1 MKRTQA
7 FSLGNTVVV
16 IAVASTLAFTIA
28 AASLNHL
35 NYSNRVANG
44 QQAQNIAESTLAL
57 VTEKL
62 LNDSDAKKRD
72 LGSTHEASAT
82 FTYQLNG
89 GQGVITFNP
98 GQAADWKMPYSTNN
112 LGGDNPVAGNDPSKP
127 IPKHSAQLIARG
139 TIGGVTRQVECVLY
153 IPPFPYAV
161 ATAGPFQ
168 SDGKL
173 IIGALNEALK
183 DGQKPAPEEILKAN
197 LASNSRDPKA
207 LVLGKDSRVS
217 GDVRSVGGVETD
229 KTVYIG
235 GRVRPGEDPIQIPKE
250 SVTKYDPDNA
260 FDPATGTYH
269 PRPGLQT
276 MPAVSNSPTVSGF
289 SKCRGNM
296 TVTGGLDLKGGV
308 LYVQGSATIEG
319 GIRGKGALFVE
330 NNLTL
335 TGATNLKTDNQVAVL
350 SGGDVSIIGSG
361 QESSLFQGLLYNEG
375 SFKAQQITL
384 MGVLIQNK
392 ESAVT
397 NITDAALYYQSSQG
411 KLEMVVNGAV
421 DPSKGNI
428 SINALGLGATGAVT
442 GSAVFEVY
450 PVTSAAPNGP
460 WEVVDPNTRQ
470 IYSVPNMAAVHT
482 KVKELWDGS
491 TSGGLVGVG
500 EGGSGLIVLPTN
512 ILSGAFWTNYQ
523 NDIKDIPPRSPGD
536 SKMLSKDEKFT
547 LDPSQLLTRKD
558 NVRLLYWKAR

>member
-35 NYSNRVANG
+35 NYSNRVSNG
-44 QQAQNIAESTLAL
+44 MQAQNIAESTLAI

-62 LNDSDAKKRD
+62 LNDTDAAKRD
-72 LGSTHEASAT
+72 LGSRRESSAT
-82 FTYQLNG
+82 FTYELNG
-89 GQGVITFNP
+89 GQGTITFDP
-98 GQAADWKMPYSTNN
+98 AQAAQWKLPYSTNN
-112 LGGDNPVAGNDPSKP
+112 LGGDNPVTGNDPSKP

-139 TIGGVTRQVECVLY
+139 SIGGVTRQVECILY

-161 ATAGPFQ
+161 ATAGPFH

-197 LASNSRDPKA
+197 LASNSRDAKA
-207 LVLGKDSRVS
+207 LVLGPESRVS

-235 GRVRPGEDPIQIPKE
+235 GRIRPGEDPIQIPKE
-250 SVTKYDPDNA
+250 SVAKYDPDRV
-260 FDPATGTYH
+260 FDPDTGTYH
-269 PRPGLQT
+269 ARPGLQT
-276 MPAVSNSPTVSGF
+276 VPSSSSSPKISGF
-289 SKCRGNM
+289 AKCRGNLN
-296 TVTGGLDLKGGV
+296 VTGGLELNGGV
-308 LYVQGSATIEG
+308 LYVQGSATIDG

-335 TGATNLKTDNQVAVL
+335 SGSTKMETDNKVAVL
-350 SGGDVSIIGSG
+350 SGGNVDITGSG

-375 SFKAQQITL
+375 TFKAQHITL

-392 ESAVT
+392 DEAVT
-397 NITDAALYYQSSQG
+397 NITDASLYYQSSQG
-411 KLEMVVNGAV
+411 KLEMTMNGTV
-421 DPSKGNI
+421 DVSKGNI
-428 SINALGLGATGAVT
+428 SISALGLPATGAVA
-442 GSAVFEVY
+442 GSAVFEIY
-450 PVTSAAPNGP
+450 PTNATDGH

-470 IYSVPNMAAVHT
+470 IYSVPDMAAVRE
-482 KVKELWDGS
+482 KVKQIWNGS

-500 EGGSGLIVLPTN
+500 PGGSGLLVVPLT
-512 ILSGAFWTNYQ
+512 ILNPLFWTNYQ
-523 NDIKDIPPRSPGD
+523 ADLSAIAVRNPGD
-536 SKMLSKDEKFT
+536 SKMITNDEKYVI
-547 LDPSQLLTRKD
+547 DPSQLLTRKD